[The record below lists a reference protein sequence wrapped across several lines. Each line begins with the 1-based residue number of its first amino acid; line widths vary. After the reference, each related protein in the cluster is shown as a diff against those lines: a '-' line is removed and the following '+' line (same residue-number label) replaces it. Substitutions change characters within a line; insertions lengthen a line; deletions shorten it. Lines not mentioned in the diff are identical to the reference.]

1 MWLEAGHGEERRK
14 IEEIVGLSWTCAV
27 GFVVV
32 VVVVLM
38 QQRFQARVSLFKF
51 SLWPV
56 PSVVWLEMS
65 KLEGVGT

>member
-1 MWLEAGHGEERRK
+1 M
-14 IEEIVGLSWTCAV
+14 
-27 GFVVV
+27 V

>member
-1 MWLEAGHGEERRK
+1 M
-14 IEEIVGLSWTCAV
+14 
-27 GFVVV
+27 V

-38 QQRFQARVSLFKF
+38 QRRFQARVSLFKF